1 MLSMDSCHCH
11 GQEQAEKIHYG
22 TSFPTKCDSEM
33 SAMILE
39 ESFLYDLLERSYLI
53 KIYYFISAE
62 AEQVVLSYE
71 MQ

>member
-39 ESFLYDLLERSYLI
+39 ESYLYDLLERSFLI
-53 KIYYFISAE
+53 KIDD
-62 AEQVVLSYE
+62 
-71 MQ
+71 

>member
-1 MLSMDSCHCH
+1 MLSMDPCHWRK
-11 GQEQAEKIHYG
+11 QAEKIDYG
-22 TSFPTKCDSEM
+22 TSLPTKCESEM

-39 ESFLYDLLERSYLI
+39 KSFLYDLLERSYLI

-62 AEQVVLSYE
+62 AEQVWLSCE